1 MEIIKNSLKHDY
13 NLAVDCFNNKDYIS
27 FFRNVRPAIEWIC
40 KLFIRDLL
48 EESKYDAI
56 MQGRKTINKSYD
68 KFIIVS
74 SNTNRPPTG
83 SSLAILMPKVYY
95 FKHPEVF
102 TSKLDNSL
110 KRIRTGI
117 DSNSKSFEYWYSV
130 ASEIGSHS
138 GRTSMD
144 MEIQAR
150 NCATTFPGFIDF
162 LEANVILSEDSI
174 SFLKQLQKFSFNSV
188 REKELS
194 QAKKQL
200 QEQDEQIQASGIK
213 IKEQDLTIKE
223 RDATLLVMQKQ
234 LAEIEKSHLESLE
247 RNSDIERQ
255 LQDKIVEIEQLRAQ
269 LERQGVKEES
279 EEQET
284 VVVEQDPINKASS
297 TNRLS
302 ERLTISEWD
311 VDEESMDDDQLDLIE
326 DTLDKSM
333 LVAGCAGSGKSV
345 IAMHKAEQL
354 AEAGFS
360 VILIAYT
367 KSLNGFMQ
375 LGSNIEARY
384 QFFYHYQ
391 WKHIHKM
398 PSADYIIV
406 DEIQDFERE
415 EIQEFINAAKK
426 HYLFFGDTAQSIYS
440 HFGKKTLTIEQV
452 SEMTGLTVLH
462 LYNNYR
468 LPRPVAKITQ
478 GYVGVDVMPYADK
491 VYRNKE
497 KTLPYFVQ
505 LPDFVSQMNA
515 IVEIIKKNPDSSIGI
530 LLHSNSLVEQT
541 CKQLHL
547 AGISF
552 EYKFQIDRAS
562 ERKVYGNLDFRTIL
576 PKVMTYHSA
585 KGLQFDIVILPM
597 YEGANSNDSRKSLYV
612 AMTRTMHK
620 LYVLYSTLELRSP
633 LNVPSHLYKKE
644 L

>member
-255 LQDKIVEIEQLRAQ
+255 LQDKIVEIELLRAQ

-326 DTLDKSM
+326 YTLDKSM

-345 IAMHKAEQL
+345 IA
-354 AEAGFS
+354 
-360 VILIAYT
+360 
-367 KSLNGFMQ
+367 
-375 LGSNIEARY
+375 
-384 QFFYHYQ
+384 
-391 WKHIHKM
+391 
-398 PSADYIIV
+398 
-406 DEIQDFERE
+406 
-415 EIQEFINAAKK
+415 NA
-426 HYLFFGDTAQSIYS
+426 
-440 HFGKKTLTIEQV
+440 
-452 SEMTGLTVLH
+452 
-462 LYNNYR
+462 
-468 LPRPVAKITQ
+468 
-478 GYVGVDVMPYADK
+478 
-491 VYRNKE
+491 
-497 KTLPYFVQ
+497 
-505 LPDFVSQMNA
+505 
-515 IVEIIKKNPDSSIGI
+515 
-530 LLHSNSLVEQT
+530 
-541 CKQLHL
+541 
-547 AGISF
+547 
-552 EYKFQIDRAS
+552 
-562 ERKVYGNLDFRTIL
+562 
-576 PKVMTYHSA
+576 
-585 KGLQFDIVILPM
+585 
-597 YEGANSNDSRKSLYV
+597 
-612 AMTRTMHK
+612 
-620 LYVLYSTLELRSP
+620 
-633 LNVPSHLYKKE
+633 
-644 L
+644 